1 MKKLSLI
8 LVALLALLC
17 LLPALADTA
26 TLPTVVPAESEDAFL
41 GHWELSGAALFGMY
55 MAADQLGVTASLD
68 ITSGVASLSFDGET
82 YASPCSFQEDGTLQ
96 AVDSDGTISTFYM
109 NDNGTVSVDVPY
121 DEENTLTMYFS
132 LVPEA

>member
-55 MAADQLGVTASLD
+55 MAADQLGVTASLQDAGIATLEAEGED
-68 ITSGVASLSFDGET
+68 IEADIR
-82 YASPCSFQEDGTLQ
+82 PCF
-96 AVDSDGTISTFYM
+96 
-109 NDNGTVSVDVPY
+109 
-121 DEENTLTMYFS
+121 ENNTDYTEWHADT
-132 LVPEA
+132 PQIEAIGKRPFLRDDAKGRR